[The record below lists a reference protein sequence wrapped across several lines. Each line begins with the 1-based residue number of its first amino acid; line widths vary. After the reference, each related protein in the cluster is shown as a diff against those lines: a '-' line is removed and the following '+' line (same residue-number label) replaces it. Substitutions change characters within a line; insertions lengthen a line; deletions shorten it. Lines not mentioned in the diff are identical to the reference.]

1 MQRSEDPVG
10 PPLPVWAR
18 AADVAIVLTVV
29 LAGCLFVFG
38 GFREHVGGIRISF
51 RSWHRVGAAAA
62 LLIAVRHYFV
72 RTPTTAHVLRQAS
85 GRLWRSESRR
95 SVWPVFISTR
105 TAVLLAGYL
114 AVVTIGFTP
123 KSVRFRVSDNEFV
136 NLPARWDAGWYLSI
150 VTEGYTWDRNPRRQ
164 QNIVFFPAFPL
175 VVRTVGN
182 FFGEHWLHVAL
193 GVALTAF
200 FFALVYLHRLA
211 RDLLEPDQAVMAL
224 WALAAYPFSIYY
236 SAPYTEGLYLL
247 GAVGAFSHAIRGEWG
262 RAAAWGFLLG
272 LCRPNGFFI
281 AGPIG
286 ILVLQRALRERRV
299 ILPAIVP
306 VLTPILGLLAY
317 CGYLYVRFGDPLVW
331 MKGQL
336 AWGRVFA
343 GVWPGIRAL
352 FMDRYTM
359 ITEESFYF
367 YSAAMPYDLMHTAAA
382 IFVLVSIVPTIRRFG
397 LAYGAFTAV
406 NILPPLLMGGMLS
419 IGRMTSVLFP
429 AFLWVGAAL
438 PERYRTAWIAGSC
451 VLQGLIAVLFFTW
464 RSAF

>member
-1 MQRSEDPVG
+1 
-10 PPLPVWAR
+10 L
-18 AADVAIVLTVV
+18 IVLTVV
-29 LAGCLFVFG
+29 LAACLFVFG
-38 GFREHVGGIRISF
+38 GFREHVSGIRISF
-51 RSWHRVGAAAA
+51 RSWHRLGALA
-62 LLIAVRHYFV
+62 LVLIAVRHYFV
-72 RTPTTAHVLRQAS
+72 RTPTTAHVAARS
-85 GRLWRSESRR
+85 VRRLWGSDSRR
-95 SVWPVFISTR
+95 AVWPAFLSTR
-105 TAVLLAGYL
+105 ATVLLVGYL
-114 AVVTIGFTP
+114 GVATVGFAP
-123 KSVRFRVSDNEFV
+123 KSVRFRMSDNELL

-175 VVRTVGN
+175 AVRTIGD
-182 FFGEHWLHVAL
+182 FLGQHWLHVAL
-193 GVALTAF
+193 GVALTSF

-211 RDLLEPDQAVMAL
+211 RDLLEPDQARMAA
-224 WALAAYPFSIYY
+224 WALAAYPFSVYY

-247 GAVGAFSHAIRGEWG
+247 GSVGAFYHAGRGQWG

-286 ILVLQRALRERRV
+286 ILVLQRALRR
-299 ILPAIVP
+299 LAPAAIVP
-306 VLTPILGLLAY
+306 VVTPLLGVLTY
-317 CGYLYVRFGDPLVW
+317 CGYLYLRFGDPLVW

-343 GVWPGIRAL
+343 GVWPGVRAL
-352 FMDRYTM
+352 FADRYTT

-367 YSAAMPYDLMHTAAA
+367 YSMAMPYDLMHTAAA
-382 IFVLVSIVPTIRRFG
+382 IFVLISIVPTIRRFG

-406 NILPPLLMGGMLS
+406 NILPPLIMGGMLS

-429 AFLWVGAAL
+429 AFLWVAAAL
-438 PERYRTAWIAGSC
+438 PERHRTAWIAGSC

-464 RSAF
+464 RAAF